1 MEIKNMSTE
10 ELQAL
15 RSLITEELVI
25 REDKKRKKLWEA
37 VEKAIKEYCEV
48 TNSLVEIV
56 GQYDTI
62 DLHGTEDF
70 SEISRIIVPDEY

>member
-15 RSLITEELVI
+15 RSLITE
-25 REDKKRKKLWEA
+25 
-37 VEKAIKEYCEV
+37 EKAIKEYCEV